1 MNDSLLPLGILLL
14 GVAGIAGFIAL
25 RPWPASPE
33 SAPISA
39 GAYVVEILQGQ
50 PPAASISK
58 KASGQQAA
66 TIAEIEN
73 GLAAFLLIW
82 FVSKLASGLTG
93 MLSAFGVGE

>member
-33 SAPISA
+33 SKPISA
-39 GAYVVEILQGQ
+39 GAYVVEILQGK
-50 PPAASISK
+50 PPAASISPK
-58 KASGQQAA
+58 ESGQQAS

>member
-14 GVAGIAGFIAL
+14 GAAGVMAFVAF

-33 SAPISA
+33 GSPISA
-39 GAYVVEILQGQ
+39 GAYAVEILQGK
-50 PPAASISK
+50 PPAASVSK
-58 KASGQQAA
+58 KESGQQAA